1 MKKELSIK
9 NLPNLKDLARKSRE
23 ETIPVSLRVKE
34 RTYAV
39 FSGLAEQY
47 NTTAGAMINRLI
59 DIYADKN
66 NETDSEDLIVK
77 NYILRF
83 ASKIANCNEMELAM
97 LLSDYA
103 SEVHFKKSTYHK
115 EDAKALVEA
124 LAAIAR
130 SRRTTLPEDADLP
143 DITLSGYFAPTIRA
157 MYGKEARFYK
167 DFDGQWYF
175 VEIPAKKWLLVANIF
190 NAYDKKRNRVYDD
203 AETFMIEEAVWER
216 IVGVINETDNMK
228 LLAKKVAE
236 ELVKHSNVDGENL
249 DETAFVE

>member
-1 MKKELSIK
+1 MSTKD
-9 NLPNLKDLARKSRE
+9 LPGLKDLARKSRD

-39 FSGLAEQY
+39 FSATAEQY
-47 NTTAGAMINRLI
+47 GTTAGSMINRLI
-59 DIYADKN
+59 DAYAEKHS
-66 NETDSEDLIVK
+66 DSNSENLIVK

-83 ASKIANCNEMELAM
+83 AAKIANFNEMELAM
-97 LLSDYA
+97 LLSSYV
-103 SEVHFKKSTYHK
+103 SEVHFKKGLYRR
-115 EDAKALVEA
+115 EDANKLIED

-130 SRRTTLPEDADLP
+130 SRRTTVPEDAELP

-175 VEIPAKKWLLVANIF
+175 VEVPAKKWLLTANIF

-203 AETFMIEEAVWER
+203 PETFMIEEAVWEK
-216 IVGVINETDNMK
+216 IVKIINETDDTN
-228 LLAKKVAE
+228 LLARGIAS
-236 ELVKHSNVDGENL
+236 ELIKHGSVDGENL
-249 DETAFVE
+249 DESDFAE